1 MMNMFTLIG
10 RITNDEFNI
19 EVNDKGQKEV
29 LITIEGKK
37 ADGTNYHLP
46 IKVRGQMAETVN
58 EYCFKGA
65 IAAFKGSL
73 NSIDNSNIELYAEKM
88 TVLNSEK
95 NINKKK
101 EDMER

>member
-10 RITNDEFNI
+10 RITNDEFNM

-37 ADGTNYHLP
+37 ADGTNYQVP
-46 IKVRGQMAETVN
+46 IKVRGKMADTIN

-65 IAAFKGSL
+65 IVGIKGSL

-101 EDMER
+101 ENMER

>member
-10 RITNDEFNI
+10 RITNDEFNM

-37 ADGTNYHLP
+37 ADGTNYQVP
-46 IKVRGQMAETVN
+46 IKVRGKMAETIN

-65 IAAFKGSL
+65 IVGIKGSL

>member
-10 RITNDEFNI
+10 RITNDEFNM

-37 ADGTNYHLP
+37 ADGTNYQVP
-46 IKVRGQMAETVN
+46 IKVRGKMADTIN

-65 IAAFKGSL
+65 IVGIKGSL

-95 NINKKK
+95 NINKQK

>member
-1 MMNMFTLIG
+1 M
-10 RITNDEFNI
+10 

-37 ADGTNYHLP
+37 ADGANYQVP
-46 IKVRGQMAETVN
+46 IKVRGKMAETIN

-65 IAAFKGSL
+65 VVGIKGSL
-73 NSIDNSNIELYAEKM
+73 NSVDNSNIELYAEKM

>member
-10 RITNDEFNI
+10 RITNDEFNM

-37 ADGTNYHLP
+37 ADGANYQVP
-46 IKVRGQMAETVN
+46 IKVRGKMADTIN

-65 IAAFKGSL
+65 IVGIKGSL

-95 NINKKK
+95 NINKQK